1 MGFYS
6 SLITHDSITVTDDSS
21 LCSQVPEYIPF
32 LPHLNAVLNTT
43 SALLLLA
50 GFRFIRL
57 GRIQAHRNCQ
67 VTAVLT
73 STLFLISY
81 LTYHYYHGATR
92 FAGQGLVRPLYF
104 TILITHTILA
114 VVIVPLIVV
123 TLYRAARGDFVRH
136 RRLARWTLPLWLY
149 VSVTGVIVYLMLYQ
163 IYPSR

>member
-1 MGFYS
+1 MPDY
-6 SLITHDSITVTDDSS
+6 V
-21 LCSQVPEYIPF
+21 PF
-32 LPHLNAVLNTT
+32 LPHLNAILNTT

-67 VTAVLT
+67 ITAVVT

-92 FAGQGLVRPLYF
+92 FAGQGLVRPAYF

-114 VVIVPLIVV
+114 VVIVPLIIV
-123 TLYRAARGDFVRH
+123 TLYRAARGDFIRH
-136 RRLARWTLPLWLY
+136 RRIARWTLPLWLY

-163 IYPSR
+163 IYPAR

>member
-1 MGFYS
+1 M
-6 SLITHDSITVTDDSS
+6 
-21 LCSQVPEYIPF
+21 PEYISF
-32 LPHLNAVLNTT
+32 LPHLNAALNTT

-81 LTYHYYHGATR
+81 LTYHYHHGSTR
-92 FAGQGLVRPLYF
+92 FAGQGLVRPVYF

-114 VVIVPLIVV
+114 VVIVPLIIV
-123 TLYRAARGDFVRH
+123 TLYRAARGDFIRH
-136 RRLARWTLPLWLY
+136 RRIARWTLPLWLY